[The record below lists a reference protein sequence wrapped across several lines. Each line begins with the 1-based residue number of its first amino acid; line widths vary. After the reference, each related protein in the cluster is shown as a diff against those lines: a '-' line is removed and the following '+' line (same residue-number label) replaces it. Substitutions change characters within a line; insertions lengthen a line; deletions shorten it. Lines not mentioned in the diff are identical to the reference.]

1 MSTVIFL
8 AEINWFI
15 RDPGVSKIAIVRAKR
30 AFSGARVGLEGS
42 LQ

>member
-1 MSTVIFL
+1 MSTVVFL

-15 RDPGVSKIAIVRAKR
+15 RDPGVSKVAIVRAER
-30 AFSGARVGLEGS
+30 AFSEALVGLEGS